1 MIIQD
6 IKTTVLSLPHL
17 PGFQDAT
24 IRHISQ
30 GRSQCFVHVH
40 SDQGL
45 VGLGLGGGV
54 TAAREVIERTL
65 KPILI
70 GQNALH
76 IEKLW
81 DDMFWR
87 IRGVGR
93 KGLAFC
99 ALSAVDIALWDLK
112 AKYYQTPLYKLLG
125 PYTDTVPVYGSGGWT
140 HFSVDE
146 LIAEQASYVERGM
159 KSVKMKVGKDFG
171 QSEGEDVA
179 RLSAVR
185 KALGDDIEI
194 LIDANNGY
202 YAKQAI
208 RMAQTFEEYNI
219 GWFEEPVPVESYHA
233 LKQVRQN
240 VSVPICVGE
249 RLQTRYEFVPVLE
262 NELADYIMPDVTW
275 AGGIAELKKIA
286 TQAEAYYVP
295 ISPHEA
301 SGPINV
307 LAGAHTMMTV
317 PNFYKLETSRAKLNA
332 YDVLIDH
339 PLDVRDGCLHLS
351 NRPGLGI
358 EMNVDY
364 LRSKAIAPSSG

>member
-1 MIIQD
+1 MQITD
-6 IKTTVLSLPHL
+6 VKTTVLSMPHL
-17 PGFQDAT
+17 TGIQDAT
-24 IRHISQ
+24 IRHLEQ
-30 GRSQCFVHVH
+30 GRTQCFVHIVT
-40 SDQGL
+40 DEGL
-45 VGLGLGGGV
+45 EGLGTGGGAR
-54 TAAREVIERTL
+54 AAREIIEGSL

-70 GQNALH
+70 GQDPLN
-76 IEKLW
+76 IEQLW

-112 AKYYQTPLYKLLG
+112 ARYYQTPLYKLLG

-140 HFSVDE
+140 HFSIDE

-185 KALGDDIEI
+185 KALGDDVEI

-219 GWFEEPVPVESYHA
+219 GWFEEPV
-233 LKQVRQN
+233 
-240 VSVPICVGE
+240 
-249 RLQTRYEFVPVLE
+249 
-262 NELADYIMPDVTW
+262 LADDI
-275 AGGIAELKKIA
+275 E
-286 TQAEAYYVP
+286 
-295 ISPHEA
+295 
-301 SGPINV
+301 
-307 LAGAHTMMTV
+307 
-317 PNFYKLETSRAKLNA
+317 
-332 YDVLIDH
+332 
-339 PLDVRDGCLHLS
+339 
-351 NRPGLGI
+351 GLGRHCPCHH
-358 EMNVDY
+358 NSH
-364 LRSKAIAPSSG
+364 RNW